1 MSTHEALPQFCQ
13 LVKNLKNGNAEK
25 ALTILWFH
33 DRSQPDI
40 AMSSGQLTK
49 ILDDYHIGR
58 PNSTQLAEG
67 IRKSR
72 LASESKKTDFP

>member
-1 MSTHEALPQFCQ
+1 MVPRPLATRHRDVIGTANE
-13 LVKNLKNGNAEK
+13 
-25 ALTILWFH
+25 
-33 DRSQPDI
+33 
-40 AMSSGQLTK
+40 